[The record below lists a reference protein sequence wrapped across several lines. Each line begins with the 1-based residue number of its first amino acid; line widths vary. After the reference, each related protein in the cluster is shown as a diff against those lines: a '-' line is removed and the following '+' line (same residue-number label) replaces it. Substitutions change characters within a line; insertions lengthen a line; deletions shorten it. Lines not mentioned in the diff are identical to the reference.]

1 MSMPVGLYSADP
13 GGALAGAG
21 ISLEVHAG
29 VLRLPGRRV
38 LGEWDP
44 WTRCIR
50 VFGAAE
56 RSDAA
61 LVNTL
66 LHEYAHARQ
75 GAVGDERSATGLA
88 AVWQTAMTAEEAAGC
103 AAALRRWSRGTERQ
117 VNSA

>member
-21 ISLEVHAG
+21 ICLEVHAG

-75 GAVGDERSATGLA
+75 GSAGNERFATDQA
-88 AVWQTAMTAEEAAGC
+88 ARWQAAMTAEEAEGC
-103 AAALRRWSRGTERQ
+103 AAALRRWSRGNGRP